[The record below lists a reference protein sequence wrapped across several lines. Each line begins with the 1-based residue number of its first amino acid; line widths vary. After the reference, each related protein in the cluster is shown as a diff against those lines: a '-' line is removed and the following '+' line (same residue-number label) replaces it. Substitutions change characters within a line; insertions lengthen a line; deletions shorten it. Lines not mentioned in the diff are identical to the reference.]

1 MQMVN
6 PDYCKE
12 GPYNYDD
19 GSFTLWLSRYGV
31 WKSADPEGKGITSG
45 LDKESVVFW
54 TREHLNGF
62 QLSWASTINT
72 SSGDGY
78 KL

>member
-1 MQMVN
+1 MTF
-6 PDYCKE
+6 DEFCKE
-12 GPYNYDD
+12 GPYNYDN
-19 GSFTLWLSRYGV
+19 GAFTLWLSRFGI

-62 QLSWASTINT
+62 QLSWSSTTKT
-72 SSGDGY
+72 SFGDGY